1 MDFVLSP
8 EPSLAVWAVGF
19 ATTARLQGLGS
30 GHRRVVQQHLTSPA
44 SPPP

>member
-1 MDFVLSP
+1 MDFADLP
-8 EPSLAVWAVGF
+8 RPSLAAMTVGF

>member
-1 MDFVLSP
+1 MDFADLP
-8 EPSLAVWAVGF
+8 RLSLAAMTVGF
-19 ATTARLQGLGS
+19 ATTARLQSLNS